1 MVVLPKTKERSGKER
16 RKEGGRRKKEEEESR
31 RILTALVSVYSVGSV
46 HRSVFDISSVHVVLQ
61 YDVGKGEIKSVVLFY
76 DINVQSRH
84 IYKPTS

>member
-1 MVVLPKTKERSGKER
+1 MVVFPKTKERNER
-16 RKEGGRRKKEEEESR
+16 QRREERDRRKKEEEESR

-46 HRSVFDISSVHVVLQ
+46 HRSVFGISSVHVILQ
-61 YDVGKGEIKSVVLFY
+61 YDLGKGEIKSVVVFY